1 MKNWSPF
8 PMTSKESFIKGK
20 CVAAS
25 RRKKKS
31 MSNVWKFFDRSGK
44 TNFSHSFL
52 LIMAYL
58 IIEVAAFS
66 QQNLGRRG
74 KLFVYLL
81 GLHVYNINNWCS
93 QLVILS
99 NILEST
105 FA

>member
-1 MKNWSPF
+1 MKNWSAF

-31 MSNVWKFFDRSGK
+31 MSNVWKLFDRSGK
-44 TNFSHSFL
+44 INFSHSFL

-66 QQNLGRRG
+66 QQNLGRKG
-74 KLFVYLL
+74 KLFRTNISSS
-81 GLHVYNINNWCS
+81 GL
-93 QLVILS
+93 
-99 NILEST
+99 
-105 FA
+105 